1 MSETP
6 DKDWPGCPMCARL
19 QRYADTAWNRGHTM
33 GMKANEDTARQAMDA
48 LRTEKE
54 AHADTNARLT
64 EDNMRLETERDEQR
78 KVAEIYIAASHEL
91 QRERDE
97 LRKMLRELVQLNA
110 DGRTEYESAIEY
122 WERARAIL
130 AKVKP

>member
-6 DKDWPGCPMCARL
+6 DKDRPGCPMCARL

-33 GMKANEDTARQAMDA
+33 GMKANEDAARQAMDA

-64 EDNMRLETERDEQR
+64 EDNMRLEAERDE
-78 KVAEIYIAASHEL
+78 A
-91 QRERDE
+91 REA
-97 LRKMLRELVQLNA
+97 LREYLEARKAPFPLYISGPEAQQA
-110 DGRTEYESAIEY
+110 WGERIGKAEA
-122 WERARAIL
+122 RARAIL